1 MDRNNKVEVVAE
13 LTEKFDR
20 AKAIVF
26 SEFKGI
32 NVKQANLLRRECSKA
47 GLDYMVAKNTLIRL
61 ALPDELREKVKPYLT
76 QTTAVAID
84 YGDGVTGARTLF
96 KMAKD
101 VVAIK
106 PKACILENQVLDAAQ
121 VEALSKMPSREEL
134 LAKILGSVQA
144 PPRNLL
150 GCINGVATK
159 LAGLFKAYE
168 DKLGQ
173 QAA

>member
-1 MDRNNKVEVVAE
+1 MDRNTKAEVVAE

-32 NVKQANLLRRECSKA
+32 SVKQANLLRRECGKA
-47 GLDYMVAKNTLIRL
+47 GLDYIVAKNTLIRL
-61 ALPDELREKVKPYLT
+61 ALPAELRDKVRPFLT
-76 QTTAVAID
+76 QTTAVAVD
-84 YGDGVTGARTLF
+84 YGDGVTGAKTLF
-96 KMAKD
+96 KVAKD
-101 VVAIK
+101 IAAIK
-106 PKACILENQVLDAAQ
+106 PKAGILENEVLNSAQ
-121 VEALSKMPSREEL
+121 VEALSKMPSKEEL

-159 LAGLFKAYE
+159 LAGLFKAYH
-168 DKLGQ
+168 DKLEQ